1 MSEDLLFSI
10 WSPVRK
16 SSKHGL
22 KTCQAIAA
30 YQATS
35 SRGWPK
41 VFYQFLRAVAGKQMS
56 SPLIFLIEVLN
67 CLAKRHCRFV
77 LIVRL
82 KMRIIKSIL
91 ISISTFCIL
100 SNLAPPGWSK
110 VVVDHSLYGE
120 LLSKYVNNGVVDYQ
134 GFKNE
139 EAKLDEYL
147 TVLENTNV
155 SELSRDELFAFYVNA
170 YNAWTIKLIL
180 SAYPGIK
187 SIKDLGNIFKS
198 PWEKEIVRIN
208 GRVLSLDDIE
218 HEILRAQF
226 KDPRVHFAV
235 NCASKS
241 CPPLIPEP
249 YRGSTLSRQLDNATR
264 AFINDPKSN
273 YLKGN
278 QLYVS
283 RIFKWFSEDF
293 NDDVVGFFLKYA
305 EGNFKKELEAQKDK
319 VKIVY
324 LDYDWSLN
332 GR

>member
-1 MSEDLLFSI
+1 
-10 WSPVRK
+10 
-16 SSKHGL
+16 
-22 KTCQAIAA
+22 
-30 YQATS
+30 
-35 SRGWPK
+35 
-41 VFYQFLRAVAGKQMS
+41 
-56 SPLIFLIEVLN
+56 
-67 CLAKRHCRFV
+67 
-77 LIVRL
+77 
-82 KMRIIKSIL
+82 MRIIRSIL
-91 ISISTFCIL
+91 IFILASCIL
-100 SNLAPPGWSK
+100 STLTPPGWSK
-110 VVVDHSLYGE
+110 ATVDHSLYGA
-120 LLSKYVNNGVVDYQ
+120 LLSKYVNSGVVDYQ

-155 SELSRDELFAFYVNA
+155 SELSGDELFAFYVNA

-218 HEILRAQF
+218 HKILRAQF

-241 CPPLIPEP
+241 CPPLISKP
-249 YRGSTLSRQLDNATR
+249 YRGSTLDSQLDDATR

-278 QLYVS
+278 KLYVS
-283 RIFKWFSEDF
+283 RIFKWFAEDF

-305 EGNFKKELEAQKDK
+305 EGDFKKELEAKKDK
-319 VKIVY
+319 LKIVY
-324 LDYDWSLN
+324 LSYDWSLN
-332 GR
+332 GT